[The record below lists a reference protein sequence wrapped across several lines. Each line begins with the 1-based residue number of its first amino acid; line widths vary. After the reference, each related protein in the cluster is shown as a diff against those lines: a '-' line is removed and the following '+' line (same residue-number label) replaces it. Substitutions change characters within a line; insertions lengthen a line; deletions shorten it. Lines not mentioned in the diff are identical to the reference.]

1 MKKEFGVFV
10 LSVFLLSFVVAVE
23 LMVVG
28 EPGSFSGAILKIKT
42 AGSSGDY
49 GDKIYPSENYGDAG
63 VLKFDIETSLVEGD
77 LWIVFTK
84 NGELVKEFEEGP
96 FDFRNGSVEIDL
108 RKVIVVETVSEVV
121 DEVVVEN
128 VTEDIEDDVSDDGVE
143 DDGVGIVGKV
153 VAAGNVKYYSVG
165 AVLFLGVLLFFFLVR
180 SAYKSGAE
188 AELKAL
194 GKMELDKRLD
204 ELDD

>member
-128 VTEDIEDDVSDDGVE
+128 ESVVENVTEEVVSI
-143 DDGVGIVGKV
+143 GITGRV
-153 VAAGNVKYYSVG
+153 VTGLGNFKYYSVG
-165 AVLFLGVLLFFFLVR
+165 GFLLLGVVLFFFLVR